1 MSNRYWCGKFEYHF
15 LELCGIFSKWFPSGG
30 LNLWTQMATGCE
42 LCFNWKVNPEY
53 KHPAPDGRGD
63 NGPDALEIQPSPY
76 ESHVSGCRVLWG
88 GGNFGVFWPPL
99 FPLKVIH
106 FYISQLDRAVW
117 ENGGSG
123 RIWFFL
129 WDIHW
134 EKTTQF
140 HSPLTGPGCLWM
152 EPERVSETP
161 HSLLLT
167 GGPTE
172 KSFRDTF
179 PPPQILYQ
187 DINSFE
193 SEEETGF
200 HLDTRRYVI

>member
-1 MSNRYWCGKFEYHF
+1 MANLSIIFWNFVEFFPNDFHLVAWICGHRWLLGVNYVSTGKSIQSINILLLMAGEIM
-15 LELCGIFSKWFPSGG
+15 G
-30 LNLWTQMATGCE
+30 QMPWKYSPLPMKATSQGAG
-42 LCFNWKVNPEY
+42 Y
-53 KHPAPDGRGD
+53 
-63 NGPDALEIQPSPY
+63 S
-76 ESHVSGCRVLWG
+76 G

-117 ENGGSG
+117 ENGGLG

-172 KSFRDTF
+172 KSFTDTF

-187 DINSFE
+187 DIISFE